1 MMNKQPILWYFAD
14 PMCSWCWGFSP
25 VFEKLHAQYSDRI
38 NIALM
43 LGGLRPGTTES
54 ITSNLRDEILHHW
67 HEVHSMSSQP
77 FSFDNAMPEGF
88 IYDTEP
94 ASRAVI
100 TMAELD
106 ASNIFP
112 YFRSIQSAF
121 YVDQLD
127 VTKEEN
133 LAELARQYE
142 IEPDT
147 FLAFYNSDKARQR
160 TQQHF
165 QGTQQAGVRGF
176 PSLVLQKE
184 STYEFIAR
192 GYRTYDEI
200 VPLIEGMLG
209 A

>member
-1 MMNKQPILWYFAD
+1 MNKQPILWYFAD
-14 PMCSWCWGFSP
+14 PMCSWCWGFSL
-25 VFEKLHAQYSDRI
+25 VIEKLHAQYVDRL

-43 LGGLRPGTTES
+43 LGGLRPGTTEPMPP
-54 ITSNLRDEILHHW
+54 NLRDEILHHW
-67 HEVHSMSSQP
+67 HEVHRMSGQP

-106 ASNIFP
+106 ASHIFP

-127 VTKEEN
+127 VTQQEN
-133 LAELARQYE
+133 LAELARQFE
-142 IEPDT
+142 IEPDS
-147 FLAFYNSDKARQR
+147 FLAFYNSDEARQR

-176 PSLVLQKE
+176 PSLVLQKG
-184 STYEFIAR
+184 SAYEFVAR
-192 GYRTYDEI
+192 GYRPYDEL

-209 A
+209 S